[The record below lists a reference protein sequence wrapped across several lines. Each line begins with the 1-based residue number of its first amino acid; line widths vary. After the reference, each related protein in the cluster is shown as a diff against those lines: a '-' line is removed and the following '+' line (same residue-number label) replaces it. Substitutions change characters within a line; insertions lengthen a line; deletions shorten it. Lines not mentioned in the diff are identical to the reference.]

1 MPSKDPYEILGVARD
16 ATQEEIKRAYRRLAK
31 EYHPDR
37 NPGDKSAEQRF
48 KEVQAAYEVL
58 GDPQRRAQYDRFGAG
73 GPAPE
78 FHTWSTHVPQ
88 DFADIHFDFGSLGD
102 LSSIFEQFF
111 QRGPAAARSSARRA
125 RAAPRSWPG
134 AGAAGPRG
142 GDLEHAVEISFEE
155 SIRGTTREV
164 VLQGEDGRQRERI
177 EVRIPPGVAD
187 GQRIRVRG
195 KGQPGPGGRG
205 DLLIVCRV
213 RPHPYLRREGLDLV
227 VDLPLSFAEA
237 ALGTT
242 AEVATL
248 DGVMR
253 VKVPAGTSS
262 GARLRL
268 RGRGVRDPR
277 KGQVGDLLAVVKIV
291 VPRTLSPRARQLIEQ
306 LEAELKEKPRAG
318 VGGGT

>member
-1 MPSKDPYEILGVARD
+1 MPSKDPYEILGVARE
-16 ATQEEIKRAYRRLAK
+16 ASQEQIKRVYRRLAK

-78 FHTWSTHVPQ
+78 FHTWSTRAPE
-88 DFADIHFDFGSLGD
+88 DSAGFHFDFGSLGD
-102 LSSIFEQFF
+102 LTSIFEQFF
-111 QRGPAAARSSARRA
+111 QRGPGGVRSSARRT
-125 RAAPRSWPG
+125 RAVDN
-134 AGAAGPRG
+134 GPPG
-142 GDLEHAVEISFEE
+142 GDLEHTIEISLEE
-155 SIRGTTREV
+155 SVRGTRREV
-164 VLQGEDGRQRERI
+164 VLHGQDGLQRERI

-213 RPHPYLRREGLDLV
+213 RPHPYVQREGFDLL
-227 VDLPLSFAEA
+227 VDLPLSFAQA

-242 AEVATL
+242 AEVSSL
-248 DGVMR
+248 DGVIR

-277 KGQVGDLLAVVKIV
+277 TGQVGDLFAVVKIV

-306 LEAELKEKPRAG
+306 LEAELKDKARAD
-318 VGGGT
+318 VGGGA

>member
-16 ATQEEIKRAYRRLAK
+16 ASQEQIKQAYRRLAK

-37 NPGDKSAEQRF
+37 NRGDKSAEQRF

-78 FHTWSTHVPQ
+78 FHTWSTRVPG
-88 DFADIHFDFGSLGD
+88 DFAEFHFDFGSLGD
-102 LSSIFEQFF
+102 LTSIFEQFF
-111 QRGPAAARSSARRA
+111 QRGPGRVRPAVRRT
-125 RAAPRSWPG
+125 RAAHS
-134 AGAAGPRG
+134 GPAG
-142 GDLEHAVEISFEE
+142 GDLEHAVEISLEE

-164 VLQGEDGRQRERI
+164 VLQGQDGFQRERI
-177 EVRIPPGVAD
+177 EVRIPPGVSD

-213 RPHPYLRREGLDLV
+213 RPHPYLRREGLDLL
-227 VDLPLSFAEA
+227 VDLPLSFAQA

-242 AEVATL
+242 AEVSTL
-248 DGVMR
+248 DGVIR

-277 KGQVGDLLAVVKIV
+277 TGQVGDLFAVVKIV
-291 VPRTLSPRARQLIEQ
+291 VPRTLTPKARQLIEQ
-306 LEAELKEKPRAG
+306 LEAELKDKAHAG
-318 VGGGT
+318 VG

>member
-16 ATQEEIKRAYRRLAK
+16 ASQEQIKQAYRRLVM

-37 NPGDKSAEQRF
+37 NRGDKAAEQRF

-73 GPAPE
+73 GPPPE
-78 FHTWSTHVPQ
+78 FHTWSTHAP
-88 DFADIHFDFGSLGD
+88 DGFAEFHYDFGSLGD
-102 LSSIFEQFF
+102 LTSIFEQFF
-111 QRGPAAARSSARRA
+111 QRGRGGVRHAARRTRTAR
-125 RAAPRSWPG
+125 S
-134 AGAAGPRG
+134 GPTG
-142 GDLEHAVEISFEE
+142 GDLEHAVEISLEE

-164 VLQGEDGRQRERI
+164 VLQGQDGFRRERI

-213 RPHPYLRREGLDLV
+213 RPHPHLRREGLDLL
-227 VDLPLSFAEA
+227 VDLPLSFAQA

-242 AEVATL
+242 AEVSTL

-277 KGQVGDLLAVVKIV
+277 TGQVGDLFAVVKIV
-291 VPRTLSPRARQLIEQ
+291 VPRTLTPKARQLIEQ
-306 LEAELKEKPRAG
+306 LEAELKDEARTG
-318 VGGGT
+318 VG